1 MSDIFGRTV
10 VPVGGVYSSDTA
22 KMTVSGAA
30 GTGAGA
36 LVQNVEAQYTQA
48 VNQIFELGSNSVYMN
63 LGRAVG
69 QLTVGKILSD
79 QSFDATLFD
88 SCRGGGTV
96 IIQASSGCNGA
107 GNATY
112 NSKTLTGVFITQYG
126 VTMTTQDL
134 LIRENLQAT
143 FVAMTGKI

>member
-10 VPVGGVYSSDTA
+10 VPVGGVYASDTA
-22 KMTVSGAA
+22 RMTISSATT
-30 GTGAGA
+30 TGVGA

-69 QLTVGKILSD
+69 QLTVGKILSTVE
-79 QSFDATLFD
+79 FNKALFN
-88 SCRGGGTV
+88 SCAGGGTV
-96 IIQASSGCNGA
+96 VIQASSGCNGA
-107 GNATY
+107 ANATLAA
-112 NSKTLTGVFITQYG
+112 KHLTGVFITQYG

-143 FVAMTGKI
+143 FVAMTED

>member
-1 MSDIFGRTV
+1 MGDIFGRSV

-36 LVQNVEAQYTQA
+36 LVQNVEATYTQA
-48 VNQIFELGSNSVYMN
+48 VNQIFELGSNAVYMN

-69 QLTVGKILSD
+69 QLTVGKILSN
-79 QSFDATLFD
+79 QSFDAALFE
-88 SCRGGGTV
+88 SCAGGGTV
-96 IIQASSGCNGA
+96 VISASSGCYGE
-107 GNATY
+107 GTSTY
-112 NSKTLTGVFITQYG
+112 NTKTMTGVFVTQYG

-143 FVAMTGKI
+143 FVAMTGGI